1 MEWEQLLSPKRLSH
15 NGSEPTDQD
24 GLSQENPRSEFER
37 DHDRIIFS
45 SAFRR
50 MQDKT
55 QVFPLASM
63 DYVRTRLT
71 HSLEVSCV
79 GRSLGNMVVRFL
91 KDEKNVQ
98 AENVSQIG
106 SIVAA
111 ACLAHDIGNPPFGH
125 AGEDAIQSWFKEW
138 RDHSNG
144 SELTCEQ
151 WEDLIKFEGN
161 AQGLRILTKLQNGNS
176 KNGMDLTCAV
186 LGTFIKYPRGSCF
199 SANDQSNGLAGLE
212 KHGFNVDD
220 ELEFEKVASELGLE
234 VVPGN
239 GKARMRHPLAY
250 LVEAADDICYR
261 IVDLEDGFRM
271 GRVSFAKTVE
281 LLNPL
286 VHNKYEVKGVS
297 NDDLTRSK
305 QQQEV
310 AYLRAQAINELAES
324 AAGVFK
330 QCYEEIM
337 AGRFKG
343 TLTKVSKHKEHLEEI
358 KQATSKKIYSTP
370 SVIQIEV
377 SGYKVLGELLELFIP
392 AVLNCSN
399 RGSAYDEKLI
409 ELLPLHLRPTDTMND
424 YRKILCVTDHISG
437 MTDTY
442 AVSLYRHLTGIELP
456 TDGAA

>member
-1 MEWEQLLSPKRLSH
+1 MDWEKLLSPKRLGR
-15 NGSEPTDQD
+15 NDSESVQD
-24 GLSQENPRSEFER
+24 GSSQEHPRSEFER

-79 GRSLGNMVVRFL
+79 GRSLGNMVAKFL
-91 KDEKNVQ
+91 KEEKNVQ

-138 RDHSNG
+138 RDRCNG
-144 SELTCEQ
+144 SELNCEQ
-151 WEDLIKFEGN
+151 WGDLIKFEGN
-161 AQGLRILTKLQNGNS
+161 AQGLRILTKLRNGS
-176 KNGMDLTCAV
+176 LDNGMDLTCAV
-186 LGTFIKYPRGSCF
+186 LGTFMKYPRGSCF
-199 SANDQSNGLAGLE
+199 TTSDEVDGLAGLK

-220 ELEFEKVASELGLE
+220 ESAFKKVAIELGLA

-239 GKARMRHPLAY
+239 EKAWMRHPLAY

-271 GRVSFAKTVE
+271 GRVSFDETVE

-286 VHNKYEVKGVS
+286 VHKQYEDKSVS

-310 AYLRAQAINELAES
+310 SYLRAQAINELAES
-324 AAGVFK
+324 AAEVFK
-330 QCYEEIM
+330 QDYEDIL

-343 TLTKVSKHKEHLEEI
+343 TLTNVSKHKYHLEEI

-399 RGSAYDEKLI
+399 RGSAYNEKLI
-409 ELLPLHLRPTDTMND
+409 ELLPLHLRPTDTMYD
-424 YRKILCVTDHISG
+424 YQKILCVTDHISG

>member
-1 MEWEQLLSPKRLSH
+1 M
-15 NGSEPTDQD
+15 
-24 GLSQENPRSEFER
+24 
-37 DHDRIIFS
+37 
-45 SAFRR
+45 
-50 MQDKT
+50 
-55 QVFPLASM
+55 FPLASM

-79 GRSLGNMVVRFL
+79 GRSLGNMVAKFL
-91 KDEKNVQ
+91 KEEKIVQ

-138 RDHSNG
+138 RDRCNG
-144 SELTCEQ
+144 SELNCEQ
-151 WEDLIKFEGN
+151 WGDLIKFEGN

-186 LGTFIKYPRGSCF
+186 LGTFMKYPRGSCF
-199 SANDQSNGLAGLE
+199 TDSNQVNGLAGLK

-220 ELEFEKVASELGLE
+220 ESEFGKVASELGLE
-234 VVPGN
+234 PVLGQK
-239 GKARMRHPLAY
+239 KAWSRHPLAY

-281 LLNPL
+281 LLNAL
-286 VHNKYEVKGVS
+286 VQNEGDGASAS
-297 NDDLTRSK
+297 NDDPSRSE
-305 QQQEV
+305 QQKV
-310 AYLRAQAINELAES
+310 SHLRAQAIDQLARR
-324 AAGVFK
+324 AAEEFERH
-330 QCYEEIM
+330 YNEIM
-337 AGRFKG
+337 NGSFKG
-343 TLTKVSKHKEHLEEI
+343 TLMKPSMHSEHSEHSDHSGHERSLNDI
-358 KQATSKKIYSTP
+358 KQVTSELIYSTP

-392 AVLNCSN
+392 AVLSRSS
-399 RGSAYDEKLI
+399 RGSAYDKKLV
-409 ELLPLHLRPTDTMND
+409 ELLPNHLRPKGEMDN
-424 YRKILCVTDHISG
+424 YQKILCVTDHISG

-442 AVSLYRHLTGIELP
+442 AVALYRHLTGIELP
-456 TDGAA
+456 TTAGV

>member
-1 MEWEQLLSPKRLSH
+1 MDWNQLLSEKRLSH
-15 NGSEPTDQD
+15 NGDVPTDQD
-24 GLSQENPRSEFER
+24 GSSQENPRSEFER

-79 GRSLGNMVVRFL
+79 GRSLGNMVAKFL
-91 KDEKNVQ
+91 KDEANVQ

-125 AGEDAIQSWFKEW
+125 AGEDAIRSWFKKW
-138 RDHSNG
+138 RCEGNG
-144 SELTCEQ
+144 SDLTCEQ
-151 WEDLIKFEGN
+151 WEDLINFEGN
-161 AQGLRILTKLQNGNS
+161 AQGLRILAKLQDGS
-176 KNGMDLTCAV
+176 LENGMDLTCAV
-186 LGTFIKYPRGSCF
+186 LGTFMKYPRGSCF
-199 SANDQSNGLAGLE
+199 TASDQGKGLAGLK

-220 ELEFEKVASELGLE
+220 ESEFEKVASELGLE

-239 GKARMRHPLAY
+239 GKAWMRHPLAY

-271 GRVSFAKTVE
+271 GRVSFNETVG

-286 VHNKYEVKGVS
+286 VRNKCEVKTVS
-297 NDDLTRSK
+297 NEDLTRSK

-310 AYLRAQAINELAES
+310 SYLRAQAINELAES

-330 QCYEEIM
+330 QNYDDIM
-337 AGRFKG
+337 AGKFEG
-343 TLTKVSKHKEHLEEI
+343 TLTGVSKHSETLDEI
-358 KQATSKKIYSTP
+358 KEATSKKIYSTP

-377 SGYKVLGELLELFIP
+377 SGYKVLGELLSMLVP
-392 AVLNCSN
+392 AIITKEKTD
-399 RGSAYDEKLI
+399 YHKKLI
-409 ELLPLHLRPTDTMND
+409 ALLPSHLVPEPDCGT
-424 YRKILCVTDHISG
+424 YQKILCVTDHISG

-456 TDGAA
+456 TTAGV